1 MLRSLEF
8 VKTTE
13 QYNQT
18 IEEDEKDFVYIA
30 KILTKTLGWKLTQK
44 IEADCLL
51 WSFQKNHIEI
61 MLIYDN
67 FDGMSLRTRDDNFPL
82 QELFDE
88 INAILKTENA

>member
-1 MLRSLEF
+1 MVSWIKKEKKMLRSLEF

-44 IEADCLL
+44 IT
-51 WSFQKNHIEI
+51 
-61 MLIYDN
+61 LI
-67 FDGMSLRTRDDNFPL
+67 
-82 QELFDE
+82 
-88 INAILKTENA
+88 